1 MSDTT
6 PDDGDPADERQRPP
20 AVPTGVPRRTST
32 DQSRTNDRDRIRTG
46 EDPDGDNLPDDVL
59 DELDGDSLA
68 VATPSSDFGAPGRPL
83 NRHSPFYMGLVGG
96 LGLILAYALAQ
107 LVVGLAQVLTLLVI
121 SLFLALGLEPVVRLL
136 QRWGLRRTYAV
147 LAVFAGVLVVFAG
160 IVAVIAPPVVQEAGQ
175 LAAAAPGYA
184 QDLLK
189 SPTLRRLDDQYGVVD
204 QITQRLQ
211 SGSLWTSVFGGVVG
225 AGKAV
230 LSGFFSA
237 FTVLVLTM
245 YFTASMPSVKASAY
259 RLVPRSRRPRF
270 VVLAEEI
277 TRRVGGYVIGQI
289 GIATING
296 IFSFVMMEIV
306 GVPYPAVLAVTVAVL
321 GLIPMVGATLGA
333 VVVVVVALF
342 DSWTSMIIVAVYYLV
357 YQQVENYVI
366 VPRVMNR
373 TVAVPGAVTVVA
385 ALAGGTLLG
394 IMGALMAIP
403 VAAGLL
409 LIYTEVL
416 VPRQEQH

>member
-6 PDDGDPADERQRPP
+6 PDDAYQPDDTDGLPDQLVADLGG
-20 AVPTGVPRRTST
+20 AVPAS
-32 DQSRTNDRDRIRTG
+32 
-46 EDPDGDNLPDDVL
+46 
-59 DELDGDSLA
+59 
-68 VATPSSDFGAPGRPL
+68 PSGDFGTPGKPV
-83 NRHSPFYMGLVGG
+83 NRHSPFYIGLVGG
-96 LGLILAYALAQ
+96 LGLVVAYALAQ
-107 LVVGLAQVLTLLVI
+107 LVIGLSQVLTLLVI
-121 SLFLALGLEPVVRLL
+121 SLFLALGLDPVVRLL
-136 QRWGLRRTYAV
+136 QRRGLGRSLAV
-147 LAVFAGVLVVFAG
+147 LAVFVGLLVLFGG

-175 LAAAAPGYA
+175 LAAAAPDYA
-184 QDLLK
+184 QSLLK
-189 SPTLRRLDDQYGVVD
+189 NETLRRLDDQYGVVD

-211 SGSLWTSVFGGVVG
+211 SGSLWSSVFGGVVG

-245 YFTASMPSVKASAY
+245 YFTASMPSVKNAAY

-270 VVLAEEI
+270 TVLAEEI

-296 IFSFVMMEIV
+296 LCSFVMMEIV
-306 GVPYPAVLAVTVAVL
+306 GIPYPAVLAVTVGVL

-333 VVVVVVALF
+333 VVVVVVAVF
-342 DSWTSMIIVAVYYLV
+342 DSWTATIIVAVYYLV

-394 IMGALMAIP
+394 VLGALMAIP

-409 LIYTEVL
+409 LIYQEVL
-416 VPRQEQH
+416 LPRQEQT

>member
-6 PDDGDPADERQRPP
+6 PDDAYPSGGRDEPPYPGDVRAD
-20 AVPTGVPRRTST
+20 
-32 DQSRTNDRDRIRTG
+32 DL
-46 EDPDGDNLPDDVL
+46 DGNGLPDDLVA
-59 DELDGDSLA
+59 ELGADGLA
-68 VATPSSDFGAPGRPL
+68 TAEPSGAFGTPGRPL
-83 NRHSPFYMGLVGG
+83 NRHSPFYLGLVGG
-96 LGLILAYALAQ
+96 LGLLAAYGIVLLLA
-107 LVVGLAQVLTLLVI
+107 GLAQVLTLVVI
-121 SLFLALGLEPVVRLL
+121 SLFLALGLDPVVRAL
-136 QRWGLRRTYAV
+136 QRLGLRRTYAV
-147 LAVFAGVLVVFAG
+147 LAVFVGVLVVFGG
-160 IVAVIAPPVVQEAGQ
+160 IVALIAPPVVQEAGQ
-175 LAAAAPGYA
+175 LAAAAPDYA
-184 QDLLK
+184 QSLLK
-189 SPTLRRLDDQYGVVD
+189 NHTVRRLDDQYGVVD
-204 QITQRLQ
+204 EITKRLK

-245 YFTASMPSVKASAY
+245 YFTASLPSVKAAAY

-270 VVLAEEI
+270 TVLAEEI

-289 GIATING
+289 SIATING
-296 IFSFVMMEIV
+296 ICSFVMMSIV
-306 GVPYPAVLAVTVAVL
+306 GIPYPAVLAVTVGVL

-333 VVVVVVALF
+333 LVVVVVAMF
-342 DSWTSMIIVAVYYLV
+342 DSWTATIIVAAYYLV

-373 TVAVPGAVTVVA
+373 TVAVPGAVTVIA

-394 IMGALMAIP
+394 ILGALIAIP

-409 LIYTEVL
+409 LIYNEVL
-416 VPRQEQH
+416 LPRQELT